1 MDPAEARRLWPES
14 FFWLHPSLT
23 WFGLPKR
30 DLAARIRGMVRDVGP
45 RLFCFEIS
53 EGVPPGWREGI
64 PAVLEELA
72 SGNSGA

>member
-1 MDPAEARRLWPES
+1 
-14 FFWLHPSLT
+14 
-23 WFGLPKR
+23 
-30 DLAARIRGMVRDVGP
+30 MVRDAGP

-72 SGNSGA
+72 RGNGGS